1 MTITVF
7 SIPISTG
14 PIKFNLLFGGEREL
28 RLPEASDHKKRI
40 WERPCEHT
48 SNFVPLRWHFLMTIY
63 HFIITI
69 TVSYGDEFI
78 HFITVFMGWLSRTIC
93 RTQMITRWSAC
104 PNYNFRVLTLTVPQS
119 TTHHSIIINTKW
131 INLFYYFRK
140 NVNFFFNIKTASI
153 AASMNSV
160 LAWVYFKNSI
170 PMYWV
175 STTPQSFPS

>member
-7 SIPISTG
+7 SIPILR
-14 PIKFNLLFGGEREL
+14 PIKLNWERV
-28 RLPEASDHKKRI
+28 EASWGFWSQEENLRTAM
-40 WERPCEHT
+40 WT
-48 SNFVPLRWHFLMTIY
+48 FFNVLPLRWHFLMTIY

-69 TVSYGDEFI
+69 TVSYGDELIYFI
-78 HFITVFMGWLSRTIC
+78 IVFMGWLSRTIC

-104 PNYNFRVLTLTVPQS
+104 PNYNFRVLTLTVQQS
-119 TTHHSIIINTKW
+119 TTHHSIIINTKL

-140 NVNFFFNIKTASI
+140 NVNIFLLLIKTASI

-160 LAWVYFKNSI
+160 LAWVHFKNSI